1 MLNKYFTLE
10 NGVKIPAL
18 GIGTWQIDNEK
29 IVQVVKDAL
38 EVGYR
43 HIDTA
48 QLYENEEGIGKALK
62 ESSISR
68 NELFI
73 TTKISASIKD
83 YQNTKNSIE
92 QSLQKLGLDYIDL
105 LLIHS
110 PRPFEEMFEY
120 QGKDYREENLEVW
133 KALEEAYES
142 GKARAIGVSNFDE
155 NDIDY
160 LIQNAK
166 YRPMINQVLCNITHY
181 PKRVIEKCRKRGILV
196 QSYSPNATGK
206 LKGKELQEL
215 ADKYHCTLPQL
226 GNRFDFQLGTVV
238 LPKTTHKEYMI
249 QDSQIHFEI
258 SKEDMEY
265 LQSLGQYVGWKGADS
280 E

>member
-1 MLNKYFTLE
+1 MN
-10 NGVKIPAL
+10 NGIEIPAL
-18 GIGTWQIDNEK
+18 GLGTWKMNNDTARK
-29 IVQVVKDAL
+29 AVKEAI

-48 QLYENEEGIGKALK
+48 RLYDNEKGVGQGIIDSGIDRK
-62 ESSISR
+62 
-68 NELFI
+68 ELFL
-73 TTKISASIKD
+73 TTKITDQVKSYDETIQAVYESLENLQTD
-83 YQNTKNSIE
+83 YV
-92 QSLQKLGLDYIDL
+92 DL

-110 PRPFEEMFEY
+110 PRPFAEMFCPTDKTY
-120 QGKDYREENLEVW
+120 DEENVEVW
-133 KALEEAYES
+133 KALEQIYKE
-142 GKARAIGVSNFDE
+142 GKARAIGVSNFSVE
-155 NDIDY
+155 DIDN
-160 LIQNAK
+160 IIEHCEIK
-166 YRPMINQVLCNITHY
+166 PMTNQILVNITHY
-181 PKRVIEKCRKRGILV
+181 PKELIEECQKRDILV

-206 LKGKELQEL
+206 LKGKELLKL

-249 QDSQIHFEI
+249 QNLNIDFEI

-265 LQSLGQYVGWKGADS
+265 LKSFGQYVGWKGADS